1 MDGIGENIRKIR
13 MLLGIKQATMAG
25 MLDVSVNTYGKMER
39 NEIRIRPERLTEIA
53 VIFNI
58 KPDYIINLELLLEQ
72 MQANRS
78 R

>member
-13 MLLGIKQATMAG
+13 MLLGIKQAVMAG

-72 MQANRS
+72 VQANRS
-78 R
+78 G